1 MRYGDTNSRNSQTQN
16 YACVFLGRGG
26 KKRKAEVQVEEE
38 KPSVEEKKGRGD
50 DESMYG
56 RNAEEVKS
64 ALLAARPEL
73 TVVLNPEK
81 PRRNSFEIT
90 LQDGE
95 TSLWTGIKKG
105 PPRKLKFPQP
115 EVVVSALQEALKA

>member
-1 MRYGDTNSRNSQTQN
+1 
-16 YACVFLGRGG
+16 
-26 KKRKAEVQVEEE
+26 
-38 KPSVEEKKGRGD
+38 
-50 DESMYG
+50 MYG

-64 ALLAARPEL
+64 ALLAAHPEL
-73 TVVLNPEK
+73 TVVLNPKK

-90 LQDGE
+90 LMDGGKE

-115 EVVVSALQEALKA
+115 DVVVAALQEALKTE

>member
-1 MRYGDTNSRNSQTQN
+1 
-16 YACVFLGRGG
+16 LGRRGT
-26 KKRKAEVQVEEE
+26 KRKVEAKEE
-38 KPSVEEKKGRGD
+38 DKTSTEEKKARG
-50 DESMYG
+50 ENAHEEAVYG

-73 TVVLNPEK
+73 TVVCNPEK

-90 LQDGE
+90 LLDGAKE

-115 EVVVSALQEALKA
+115 DDVVAALKDALKTE

>member
-1 MRYGDTNSRNSQTQN
+1 HVLS
-16 YACVFLGRGG
+16 GRRGT
-26 KKRKAEVQVEEE
+26 KRKAEVQADE
-38 KPSVEEKKGRGD
+38 KQLSVEEKKDRGEE
-50 DESMYG
+50 ESGLQVYG

-64 ALLAARPEL
+64 ALLAACPDL

-81 PRRNSFEIT
+81 PRRNSFEVT
-90 LQDGE
+90 LLDGE

-115 EVVVSALQEALKA
+115 DVVVAALKEALKAE

>member
-1 MRYGDTNSRNSQTQN
+1 R
-16 YACVFLGRGG
+16 V
-26 KKRKAEVQVEEE
+26 
-38 KPSVEEKKGRGD
+38 
-50 DESMYG
+50 YG

-64 ALLAARPEL
+64 ALLAARPGL

-81 PRRNSFEIT
+81 PRRNSFEVT
-90 LQDGE
+90 LLDGGKE

-115 EVVVSALQEALKA
+115 DSVVAALQEALKTE

>member
-1 MRYGDTNSRNSQTQN
+1 MCS
-16 YACVFLGRGG
+16 GRRGT
-26 KKRKAEVQVEEE
+26 KRKAEVQVEEE
-38 KPSVEEKKGRGD
+38 AQPSVEEKKRGAGG
-50 DESMYG
+50 ENSQEIYG

-64 ALLAARPEL
+64 ALLADHPAL

-81 PRRNSFEIT
+81 PRRNSFEVT
-90 LQDGE
+90 LLDGE

-115 EVVVSALQEALKA
+115 DAVVAALQEVLKAE

>member
-1 MRYGDTNSRNSQTQN
+1 MRNGQICN
-16 YACVFLGRGG
+16 YVCVFIGRGG
-26 KKRKAEVQVEEE
+26 KKRKAEVQAEAE
-38 KPSVEEKKGRGD
+38 KPS
-50 DESMYG
+50 
-56 RNAEEVKS
+56 EVKS

-90 LQDGE
+90 LLDGE

-105 PPRKLKFPQP
+105 PPRKLKFPQSD
-115 EVVVSALQEALKA
+115 VIVAALQEALKA